1 MSMEQERGIEN
12 SIIECTGVCKSFETP
27 EGEHQVIKDFNLQA
41 KENEF
46 LVLFGPGR
54 RLQSLT
60 LQGAWYFSPQ
70 PCSRG

>member
-46 LVLFGPGR
+46 LVL
-54 RLQSLT
+54 
-60 LQGAWYFSPQ
+60 
-70 PCSRG
+70 

>member
-41 KENEF
+41 KEAWTVRKDNHDKF
-46 LVLFGPGR
+46 DC
-54 RLQSLT
+54 RL
-60 LQGAWYFSPQ
+60 
-70 PCSRG
+70 